1 MNLKNI
7 NFEYLL
13 EKLTLGS
20 FEIKNDFD
28 LIITNKLEKIIS
40 VSANVNCADSLYVKR
55 SVEEITALTNKPL
68 KYLSD

>member
-40 VSANVNCADSLYVKR
+40 VSANVNCADS
-55 SVEEITALTNKPL
+55 I
-68 KYLSD
+68 